1 VDPDLFLA
9 DLEAKPAALSA
20 LARALYAQDAW
31 AALPTSVSRVLLLGM
46 GSSRYAALTAARR
59 LRAAG
64 IDATAEYASVARSL
78 PAHPDTLVIAVSANG
93 KSRETL
99 DAASRYPGYV
109 ALTNA
114 PSAPLAQGAGMVVPM
129 HAGVERGGLA
139 SRSFLHSLV
148 LLLALEQRLTGRP
161 LDVPGLCVRTAEAIG
176 DLLERRSAWLEP
188 AAELLDSAD
197 GLFTIAPAERIST
210 AEQSAVI
217 FREGP
222 RRRADASETGD
233 WSHVDVYLTQTL
245 DYRALIFPGS
255 RYDAA
260 ALEWL
265 HQRGATV
272 VAVGDDVPDAK
283 LAVRYRND
291 DDMDVRLL
299 AEPLVAELVATA
311 WWAGAR

>member
-1 VDPDLFLA
+1 VDPDLFLT
-9 DLEAKPAALSA
+9 DLEAKPEALSA
-20 LARALYAQDAW
+20 LAGTLAAQDAW

-64 IDATAEYASVARSL
+64 IDATAEYASVERSY

-99 DAASRYPGYV
+99 EAASRYPGYV

-114 PSAPLAQGAGMVVPM
+114 PSSPIADSAGLVVPM
-129 HAGVERGGLA
+129 HAGAEQGGLA

-148 LLLALEQRLTGRP
+148 LLLALEQHLTGRP
-161 LDVPGLCVRTAEAIG
+161 FSVPALCTRAAEATH
-176 DLLERRSAWLEP
+176 DLLDRRSSWLEP
-188 AAELLDSAD
+188 AVELLDSTE
-197 GLFTIAPAERIST
+197 GVFTIAPAERIST

-222 RRRADASETGD
+222 RRRADAGESGD
-233 WSHVDVYLTQTL
+233 WSHVGVYLTQTL
-245 DYRALIFPGS
+245 DYRTLFFPGS

-283 LAVRYRND
+283 LAIRYPHD
-291 DDMDVRLL
+291 EDGDVRLL
-299 AEPLVAELVATA
+299 TEVLVAELIAKSY
-311 WWAGAR
+311 WS

>member
-9 DLEAKPAALSA
+9 DLEAKPALLEALGRQLS
-20 LARALYAQDAW
+20 AQDAW
-31 AALPTSVSRVLLLGM
+31 AALPTSVARVLLLGM

-64 IDATAEYASVARSL
+64 IEATAEYASVERSY

-99 DAASRYPGYV
+99 EAASRYPGYV

-114 PSAPLAQGAGMVVPM
+114 PSAPLAEDAGLVVPM
-129 HAGVERGGLA
+129 HAGAEQGGLA
-139 SRSFLHSLV
+139 SRSVVHSLV
-148 LLLALEQRLTGRP
+148 LLLALEQRLAGRSMD
-161 LDVPGLCVRTAEAIG
+161 LPGLCARAAEATS
-176 DLLERRSAWLEP
+176 DLLERRTDWLEP
-188 AAELLDSAD
+188 TIELLDSPD

-222 RRRADASETGD
+222 RRRADAGETGD
-233 WSHVDVYLTQTL
+233 WSHVDVYLTQSL
-245 DYRALIFPGS
+245 DYRALFFPGS
-255 RYDAA
+255 RYDGA

-265 HQRGATV
+265 NQRGATV
-272 VAVGDDVPDAK
+272 VAVGDVAEVK
-283 LAVRYRND
+283 HAVRYRHD
-291 DDMDVRLL
+291 EDPDVRLL
-299 AEPLVAELVATA
+299 TETLVAELVATS
-311 WWAGAR
+311 WWAGVW